1 MSQYD
6 VLSHYRVC
14 FINGVCRIMG
24 FVAYGFLALL
34 GLWHYGVCCLMEFV
48 ALWGLSHYGVCHTMG
63 FIALWGL
70 SLIGFVALYGLPL
83 YGVCCLMA
91 IMGFVILWGLS
102 PIMGSSD
109 YGVCPSIEITDV
121 SAEFL
126 HTIISPRKKD
136 HFQTYISL

>member
-1 MSQYD
+1 MF
-6 VLSHYRVC
+6 HK
-14 FINGVCRIMG
+14 GVCRIMG

-126 HTIISPRKKD
+126 HTIISPRKKRPLSNI
-136 HFQTYISL
+136 HKLMKKSPEGLES